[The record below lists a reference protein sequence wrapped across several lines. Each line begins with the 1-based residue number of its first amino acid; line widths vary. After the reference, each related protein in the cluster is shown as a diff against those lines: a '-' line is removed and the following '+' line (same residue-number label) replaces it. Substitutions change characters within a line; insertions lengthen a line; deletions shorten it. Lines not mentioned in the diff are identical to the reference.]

1 MTNDMK
7 MEYSSYKNPTISV
20 VTCTFNSERFLE
32 NALLSVERQTYPFI
46 EHIINDSFS
55 TDSTI
60 EILRSYINRNQHRYP
75 IKLIQSQPLGVANAL
90 NVATGSATGEIIH
103 YLHSDD
109 YYDSEF
115 TLEKVAG
122 YFHSNPDLVWL
133 TGNFLIEYKGRKII
147 LPNTYLLKYRPEIAI
162 SFMNFI
168 HHENTF
174 VKRQSVVNYGGFCED
189 KTLTVEYRLWLR
201 LIQDHKPLVLNEQFT
216 VFIIH
221 EGSTSTGNIWQL
233 IKAIGRGFKTL
244 KHEKIFPVIGYYVK
258 SSLFK
263 NYQKLMGYFIKQ
275 T

>member
-1 MTNDMK
+1 MK

-60 EILRSYINRNQHRYP
+60 EILRGYINRNQNRYP

-221 EGSTSTGNIWQL
+221 EGSTSTGNVRQFL
-233 IKAIGRGFKTL
+233 KALNRGINTL
-244 KHEKIFPVIGYYVK
+244 RDEKVFPIIGYYVR
-258 SSLFK
+258 SSVFK
-263 NYQKLMGYFIKQ
+263 YYQKLMGFFSKQ

>member
-1 MTNDMK
+1 MINDSKMK
-7 MEYSSYKNPTISV
+7 HSFYNSPTISV
-20 VTCTFNSERFLE
+20 VTCTFNSEKYLE

-55 TDSTI
+55 TDNTI
-60 EILRSYINRNQHRYP
+60 EILKSYINRNQNRYP

-90 NVATGSATGEIIH
+90 NVATECATGEIIH

-109 YYDSEF
+109 YYDNEF
-115 TLEKVAG
+115 TLEKVAA
-122 YFHSNPDLVWL
+122 YFRGNPDLVWL

-174 VKRQSVVNYGGFCED
+174 VKRESVINYGGFCED

-201 LIQDHKPLVLNEQFT
+201 LIQDHRPLVLNEQFT

-221 EGSTSTGNIWQL
+221 KGSTSTGNIKQFL
-233 IKAIGRGFKTL
+233 KALNRGINTL
-244 KHEKIFPVIGYYVK
+244 RDEKVFPIIGYYVR
-258 SSLFK
+258 SSVFK
-263 NYQKLMGYFIKQ
+263 YYQKLMGLISKQ